1 MTLSD
6 DATPV
11 TSGDP
16 SSAVPDEVIDAVIA
30 GVDSGGLELLGPDG
44 LLAGQPRQQGSSGRP
59 QHGNARSSRAIVDG
73 LDVLAAKASD
83 SPGQD
88 SGRAVLQARSRRGV
102 VTLKRRSRR
111 CYPCGRNFCRGR
123 LREVV
128 SWPGALRYGPCRR

>member
-44 LLAGQPRQQGSSGRP
+44 LLAGQPRQQG
-59 QHGNARSSRAIVDG
+59 
-73 LDVLAAKASD
+73 
-83 SPGQD
+83 
-88 SGRAVLQARSRRGV
+88 
-102 VTLKRRSRR
+102 
-111 CYPCGRNFCRGR
+111 
-123 LREVV
+123 
-128 SWPGALRYGPCRR
+128 